1 MKERNEKMI
10 LKKGEEKIM
19 KRKNTKEREGKKERN
34 FPTFLIFDC
43 WKSPI
48 KPRAIDLLT
57 HWN

>member
-43 WKSPI
+43 
-48 KPRAIDLLT
+48 
-57 HWN
+57 